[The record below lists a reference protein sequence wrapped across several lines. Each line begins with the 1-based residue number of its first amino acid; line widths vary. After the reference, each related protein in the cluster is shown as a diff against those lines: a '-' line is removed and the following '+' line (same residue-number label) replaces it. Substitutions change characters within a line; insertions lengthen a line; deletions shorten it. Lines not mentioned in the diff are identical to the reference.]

1 MKKQLVIAGICF
13 GLGFV
18 VSKYFSKPEIKTE
31 TITVVK
37 TKENV
42 KVVKETRPDGTVV
55 ETKETTVEKDNSTVA
70 KKETKQSN
78 NWILSVKKDL
88 FHDSE
93 WTGEVGRSIF
103 RDVYVTGYYR
113 TDNVAGVGLT
123 ITF

>member
-1 MKKQLVIAGICF
+1 MKNYVVVAGVCF

-18 VSKYFSKPEIKTE
+18 ASKYFSKPEIKTE

-37 TKENV
+37 TKENIRLI
-42 KVVKETRPDGTVV
+42 KETRPDGTVV

-70 KKETKQSN
+70 KKETRNSN
-78 NWILSVKKDL
+78 KWILSVKKDL
-88 FHDSE
+88 FDGSE

-113 TDNVAGVGLT
+113 TDNSAGVGLT

>member
-1 MKKQLVIAGICF
+1 MKNYLIGGVLCFACGFIA
-13 GLGFV
+13 
-18 VSKYFSKPEIKTE
+18 SKYFSTPEIKTE

-78 NWILSVKKDL
+78 KWIVSVKKDL
-88 FHDSE
+88 FHDTE
-93 WTGEVGRSIF
+93 WTGEVGRGIF

-113 TDNVAGVGLT
+113 TNGTSGVGLT
-123 ITF
+123 VTF